1 MTCRKS
7 FYAPDFRSP
16 LFLPLDIGHD
26 IGHTVMSIHGKHLL
40 CILFTTLLLL
50 VSSVSAPA
58 QMPSADI
65 DGDPYINVFAAPGA
79 ATVTV
84 NVWGAVS
91 RPGLW
96 RVEKGVDL
104 IKFLS
109 VTGLA
114 GIGQTRPGTRTKT
127 FVSIYRN
134 IDGVRREVY
143 RSDVED
149 ILGDGATYPVLEDDD
164 VLGVE
169 TIQRRSLGFQTA
181 SLVVGTA
188 SSLAS
193 LAFLIIRN

>member
-1 MTCRKS
+1 
-7 FYAPDFRSP
+7 
-16 LFLPLDIGHD
+16 
-26 IGHTVMSIHGKHLL
+26 
-40 CILFTTLLLL
+40 
-50 VSSVSAPA
+50 
-58 QMPSADI
+58 MPSADA

-149 ILGDGATYPVLEDDD
+149 ILEDGATYPVLEDDD